1 MTPESC
7 FMPVPPH
14 YATSL
19 PGFFHRTITPA
30 PFPAPQIMALNIPLA
45 QQLGLDVDWLHSP
58 AGITFLSRGIL
69 PEDQADSSPKSPIAT
84 AYAGHQFGH
93 FVPSLGDGRAALIAD
108 CQTAD
113 GLSMELQIKGTGP
126 TPFSRN
132 GDGRNTAGPALREY
146 LVSEAMHALGIPT
159 TRALAVLTT
168 GETVERESGP
178 VPGAL
183 VVRAA
188 RSHVRVGSFQYAA
201 VHGGLDH
208 VRQLAD
214 FTIQRLFPDLPAEGP
229 ERYLALLKAVIR
241 RQARLV
247 ARWMEVGFIHGVM
260 NTDNCALSGETI
272 DYGPCAFMDQF
283 DPMKCF
289 SFIDRESRYAYGR
302 QPALALW
309 NLSRLAECLF
319 PLFDEDENRAIE
331 QAQEALHDYDSLF
344 HHYWLAGFR
353 SKLGLEEHDEHDIRL
368 LEHILETMHTGKAD
382 FTNAFR
388 MFSSPDVAIR
398 NDYTALR
405 ELFPGN
411 KGHFD
416 LCRTE
421 ILHRLTR
428 EKRPAE
434 VRQKAMQATNPRII
448 PRNHRVEAVLSQ
460 ALKGDYKPFHDLH
473 EALKT
478 PFAKNHDGL
487 DTPPRPEEE
496 VSYTFCGT

>member
-1 MTPESC
+1 
-7 FMPVPPH
+7 MPVPPR

-19 PGFFHRTITPA
+19 PDFFHRTITPA
-30 PFPAPQIMALNIPLA
+30 AFPAPQIVTLNVPLA

-58 AGITFLSRGIL
+58 AGVAFLSRGL
-69 PEDQADSSPKSPIAT
+69 LEGQTGDASRGPVAT

-108 CQTAD
+108 CPTAD
-113 GLSMELQIKGTGP
+113 GHVMEVQIKGTGP
-126 TPFSRN
+126 TPFSRS

-168 GETVERESGP
+168 GETVERDSGP

-183 VVRAA
+183 VVRVA
-188 RSHVRVGSFQYAA
+188 RSHIRVGSFQYAA

-208 VRQLAD
+208 VRQLSD
-214 FTIQRLFPDLPAEGP
+214 FTIQRLFPELSDEGP
-229 ERYLALLKAVIR
+229 GRHLALLKTVIR

-260 NTDNCALSGETI
+260 NTDNCALSGETL
-272 DYGPCAFMDQF
+272 DYGPCAFMDRF

-309 NLSRLAECLF
+309 NLGRLAECLF

-331 QAQEALHDYDSLF
+331 QAQEALHEYDSLF

-353 SKLGLEEHDEHDIRL
+353 RKLGLEEQDEHDIRL

-388 MFSSPDVAIR
+388 MLGSPDVAIR
-398 NDYTALR
+398 GDHAALR

-411 KGHFD
+411 RGHFD

-421 ILHRLTR
+421 ILHRLTL
-428 EKRPAE
+428 EKRSAE
-434 VRQKAMQATNPRII
+434 ARQQAMQATNPRII
-448 PRNHRVEAVLSQ
+448 PRNHQVEAVLSQ
-460 ALKGDYKPFHDLH
+460 AMKGNYQPFHALH

-478 PFAKNHDGL
+478 PFAEKDDGL
-487 DTPPRPEEE
+487 DIPPRPEEE

>member
-1 MTPESC
+1 
-7 FMPVPPH
+7 MPIPPL

-19 PGFFHRTITPA
+19 PDLFHRTITPA
-30 PFPAPQIMALNIPLA
+30 TSSSPRIITLNITLA
-45 QQLGLDVDWLHSP
+45 QHLGLDVDWLHSP
-58 AGITFLSRGIL
+58 SGIAFLSRGVL
-69 PEDQADSSPKSPIAT
+69 PEEGRKDTPWAGPVAT

-108 CQTAD
+108 CRTDD
-113 GLSMELQIKGTGP
+113 GRTVELQIKGTGP
-126 TPFSRN
+126 TPFSRS
-132 GDGRNTAGPALREY
+132 GDGKNTLGPALREY

-178 VPGAL
+178 VPGAMII
-183 VVRAA
+183 RTA
-188 RSHVRVGSFQYAA
+188 RSHIRVGSFQYAA

-214 FTIQRLFPDLPAEGP
+214 FTIQRLYPELSKTEGP
-229 ERYLALLKAVIR
+229 ERYLSLLKTVIR
-241 RQARLV
+241 RQAQLV

-260 NTDNCALSGETI
+260 NTDNCALSGETL
-272 DYGPCAFMDQF
+272 DYGPCAFMDRF

-289 SFIDRESRYAYGR
+289 SSIDRESRYAYGR

-319 PLFDEDENRAIE
+319 PLFDADENRAIE
-331 QAQEALHDYDSLF
+331 QAQEALHDYDSLL

-353 SKLGLEEHDEHDIRL
+353 RKLGLEEHDEHDIRL

-388 MFSSPDVAIR
+388 MLGSPGVAIGG
-398 NDYTALR
+398 NYTALR

-416 LCRTE
+416 LCWTE
-421 ILHRLTR
+421 ILHRLTL
-428 EKRPAE
+428 EKRPTDI
-434 VRQKAMQATNPRII
+434 RQQAMQATNPRII
-448 PRNHRVEAVLSQ
+448 PRNHQVEAVLSQ
-460 ALKGDYKPFHDLH
+460 ALKGNYQPFHDLH
-473 EALKT
+473 DALKT
-478 PFAKNHDGL
+478 PFADSHDGL
-487 DTPPRPEEE
+487 DAPPRPEEE
-496 VSYTFCGT
+496 ISYTFCGT